1 MRKAYHEAL
10 DEIAEGLV
18 DMTHLAA
25 SAMTRATTALLD
37 ADVRLADS
45 VITAD
50 AEIDAMR
57 EALDLKS
64 FDVIA
69 LQQPVATDL
78 RVVVTSMRM
87 SSDIERMGDLARH
100 VAKVARLRYPESAVP
115 AELRGTFRE
124 MGQVA
129 ERIVEKAGSVIAR
142 RDVEAARE
150 LARDDDAMDE
160 LHRQLFASV
169 TRPDWPHG
177 TEAAV
182 DITLLGRYYE
192 RFADHAVSI
201 AERVV
206 WIVTGEWT
214 PESESDHEDAEDA
227 SS

>member
-1 MRKAYHEAL
+1 MLSKRV
-10 DEIAEGLV
+10 LV
-18 DMTHLAA
+18 TESLPLPIRGNQTRTFTFDKLLAA
-25 SAMTRATTALLD
+25 GKSDTLKHQSLTVQMTSQPAWYAVMALPYLMEYPYECSEQTFN
-37 ADVRLADS
+37 RLYAN
-45 VITAD
+45 A
-50 AEIDAMR
+50 
-57 EALDLKS
+57 
-64 FDVIA
+64 
-69 LQQPVATDL
+69 
-78 RVVVTSMRM
+78 
-87 SSDIERMGDLARH
+87 LARH

-115 AELRGTFRE
+115 PELRGTFRE

-192 RFADHAVSI
+192 RFADHAVSVGH
-201 AERVV
+201 RVI
-206 WIVTGEWT
+206 WLVTGELD
-214 PESESDHEDAEDA
+214 PRSEASHEDVEDGSPA
-227 SS
+227 FHGG